1 MRIALLTCIFWFFGL
16 APFLLYTGFMPDNS
30 MNVQAIAP
38 TMYWCRKKTGRCL
51 KANKPMLP
59 PDTMVSEAILR

>member
-1 MRIALLTCIFWFFGL
+1 MRIALLTCIFILFGL

-38 TMYWCRKKTGRCL
+38 TVYRCRKKTGLCL

-59 PDTMVSEAILR
+59 PGTTVSEAILG